1 MRPTYS
7 SVGWLFFLGCVT
19 GCAPAINQKNAE
31 RYEVA
36 GAQAQA
42 AGDWETARL
51 AFARAMVNA
60 RSGGMPTRVRAVFHY
75 EYGRSLGVT
84 CFFDEAE
91 RELLVALELDEQ
103 SKQPRY
109 LALNELARLNLD
121 QRNFLPAV
129 NYFERGLKE
138 MEATGAK
145 QRAPVAYAEMLDEH
159 ALALDQT
166 GRRAD
171 ANALRAEASQI
182 RLSNPGRSSTT
193 DRTPYGTRC
202 SVKK

>member
-1 MRPTYS
+1 MRLKYS
-7 SVGWLFFLGCVT
+7 TFSWLVFLGSVT

-51 AFARAMVNA
+51 AFARATVNA
-60 RSGGMPTRVRAVFHY
+60 RSGGMPARVRAVLHY

-84 CFFDEAE
+84 CYFDEAE
-91 RELLVALELDEQ
+91 RELVVALELDEQ
-103 SKQPRY
+103 AKQPRY
-109 LALNELARLNLD
+109 LSLNELARLNLD
-121 QRNFLPAV
+121 QRKFSQAV
-129 NYFERGLKE
+129 NYFERGLKD
-138 MEATGAK
+138 MEAVGMR
-145 QRAPVAYAEMLDEH
+145 QRAPAAYADMLDEH
-159 ALALDQT
+159 ARALDET

-171 ANALRAEASQI
+171 ANGLIAEASQI
-182 RLSNPGRSSTT
+182 RLSNAGRFSTT